1 MPRGLK
7 LSQSGQM
14 RLQHAAGLTVS
25 EVAKMFDVSYHTAY
39 SACVHRARA
48 DARLVTQDGRQVAL
62 TSVDSNGEL
71 LERRSHHH
79 TAGARKP
86 VRDMTASQLAELSE
100 EELIRLFNAPAPTKL
115 QRLDRAVATNEIDR
129 RDEVAG
135 TIGLDGGGLY
145 ARAYGGIS
153 PELV

>member
-1 MPRGLK
+1 MPSREVAK
-7 LSQSGQM
+7 LSQAGQM
-14 RLQHAAGLTVS
+14 RLKKAQGMSVGDIARLFG
-25 EVAKMFDVSYHTAY
+25 VSYHNAY
-39 SACVHRARA
+39 NAVVYHASRNSI
-48 DARLVTQDGRQVAL
+48 LVVENSRTTTKANV
-62 TSVDSNGEL
+62 
-71 LERRSHHH
+71 
-79 TAGARKP
+79 P
-86 VRDMTASQLAELSE
+86 VRGMTASQLAELSE

-153 PELV
+153 PEPF